1 MKTKLTEWMGAQ
13 GVPVDTALFLLNGL
27 LLCVILLLCYFALL
41 AARKILVTL
50 VGRIVRKSAI
60 AWDNIFLERK
70 LFSRL
75 AHIAPALVLL
85 WLGTAAFPESPG
97 LASFLGSAA
106 SVYLILILL
115 MVADALLNAA
125 LDIYDQFAVAK
136 QIPVKGFIQAL
147 KIGLFFIAGILVL
160 SVVTGKSP
168 LVFFSGLGALTA
180 VLMLIFKDAILGF
193 VAGIQLSANNM
204 VRKGDWIEMPQFG
217 ADGDVLDV
225 SLTTVKVQNWDKT
238 ITTIPTY
245 ALISHSFKN
254 WRGMQESGGRR
265 IKRALYLDMT
275 SIRFCDEALLERFS
289 QMQLLRP
296 YLEKKQAEIEQSNR
310 EQEIDDASPLNGRR
324 LTNIGMF
331 RAYLEAYLRHH
342 PKVHQGM
349 TFLVRQLAPTDRG
362 LPLEIY
368 VFSSD
373 QVWANYEAIQADI
386 FDHLLAAL
394 PEFELRIFQNPT
406 GSDFSHLSRLSQ
418 RTQPAS

>member
-13 GVPVDTALFLLNGL
+13 GVPAKAALFFLNGL
-27 LLCVILLLCYFALL
+27 LLCLIVVLCYLALL
-41 AARKILVTL
+41 VARKILVTL
-50 VGRIVRKSAI
+50 VGKIVRKSAI

-70 LFSRL
+70 VFSRL
-75 AHIAPALVLL
+75 AHVAPALVLL
-85 WLGTAAFPESPG
+85 RLGPSAFPESPQ

-125 LDIYDQFAVAK
+125 LDIYDQFSVAK

-245 ALISHSFKN
+245 SLISHSFKN

-289 QMQLLRP
+289 RMQLLRP
-296 YLEKKQAEIEQSNR
+296 YLEKKQAEIAQSNL
-310 EQEIDDASPLNGRR
+310 EHGLDAASPINGRR
-324 LTNIGMF
+324 LTNIGTF

-349 TFLVRQLAPTDRG
+349 TFLVRQLSPTDRG

-406 GSDFSHLSRLSQ
+406 GSDFSRLGTLAE
-418 RTQPAS
+418 RTQSAS

>member
-1 MKTKLTEWMGAQ
+1 MKTKLTEWLGAK
-13 GVPVDTALFLLNGL
+13 GVPEKATLLFLNGV
-27 LLCVILLLCYFALL
+27 LLCLILLLCYVALL
-41 AARKILVTL
+41 AARRILVTL
-50 VGRIVRKSAI
+50 VGKIVRRSAI

-70 LFSRL
+70 VFSRL
-75 AHIAPALVLL
+75 AHVAPALVLMR
-85 WLGTAAFPESPG
+85 LGPVAFHDAPG
-97 LASFLGSAA
+97 LASLLGSVA
-106 SVYLILILL
+106 SVYLILIVL
-115 MVADALLNAA
+115 MLADALLNAA
-125 LDIYDQFAVAK
+125 LDIYDQFSVAK
-136 QIPVKGFIQAL
+136 QIPVKGFVQAL
-147 KIGLFFIAGILVL
+147 KIGLFFIAGIWVL

-193 VAGIQLSANNM
+193 VAGIQLSANKM

-254 WRGMQESGGRR
+254 WQGMQESGGRR

-275 SIRFCDEALLERFS
+275 SIRFCDEPLLERFS
-289 QMQLLRP
+289 RMQLLRP
-296 YLEKKQAEIEQSNR
+296 YLEKKQAEIAQSNR
-310 EQEIDDASPLNGRR
+310 DQGVDAESPVNGRR
-324 LTNIGMF
+324 LTNVGTF
-331 RAYLEAYLRHH
+331 RAYLEAYLRNH

-394 PEFELRIFQNPT
+394 PEFELRIFQSPT
-406 GSDFSHLSRLSQ
+406 GSDFRHLARLGEGAQ
-418 RTQPAS
+418 AT